1 MSEINPEPESKT
13 EAEPGIGAR
22 SETGAPAKPA
32 IKANEKA
39 NEKTKGE
46 LWRARIFKII
56 IGFVITGTIVL
67 GLAVALLS
75 KVFSDILSPEQTN
88 FSAPAPNAVK
98 PGR

>member
-1 MSEINPEPESKT
+1 MNEQNPEPESKT
-13 EAEPGIGAR
+13 EAEPD
-22 SETGAPAKPA
+22 PAVVPA
-32 IKANEKA
+32 AVAAAKTDIKT

-46 LWRARIFKII
+46 IWRARIFKII

-75 KVFSDILSPEQTN
+75 KVFTDILSPEQTN
-88 FSAPAPNAVK
+88 FSAPAPSAVK